1 MASEKTVPRIEYR
14 KILYATDLSESGR
27 QAFPHAA
34 AIAHHCGAELTV
46 YHVVET
52 HDFEKYLVGYI
63 NEPLWDEIKH
73 RSLQEAREI
82 LINRKR
88 DDTVIRND
96 VDQLCQDTLAEG
108 HHPYVAYAVVVDMGD
123 PVDKIVEKA
132 ESEDFDLVV
141 VSKHGHG
148 ALKGALMGDT
158 ATRVVHRCS
167 KPVLVVEVPAR
178 ED

>member
-1 MASEKTVPRIEYR
+1 MRTDNTLPRIEFR

-34 AIAHHCGAELTV
+34 AIAHHCEADLTV

-73 RSLQEAREI
+73 RSLEEAREI
-82 LINRKR
+82 LIRRKR
-88 DDTVIRND
+88 DDALIKND
-96 VDQLCQDTLAEG
+96 VDRQCQDALTEG
-108 HHPYVAYAVVVDMGD
+108 NHPYVSYDVIVDIGD
-123 PVDKIVEKA
+123 PVDKIVRKA
-132 ESEDFDLVV
+132 ETEDYDLVV
-141 VSKHGHG
+141 ISKHGHG

-158 ATRVVHRCS
+158 ASRVVRKCS
-167 KPVLVVEVPAR
+167 KPVLVVEVPPER
-178 ED
+178 D